1 MHAMRYAITLPGDYD
16 MTIIRNRVAK
26 SGHLMDGFQDLLFK
40 AYLISEKAAGALQ
53 NSYNPLYVWKGA
65 AGMNKFI
72 FDGYFDNILRDFG
85 WQHIEIGIAA
95 STALTDAFKDSKY
108 LTEETVAIN
117 PTTSLKNHKL
127 AKPANW
133 SSITRTNGNKP
144 SSLSIGTNPKPKK
157 RAMKYCTYPCNQENP
172 QT

>member
-85 WQHIEIGIAA
+85 WQHIEIGVAA

-108 LTEETVAIN
+108 ITEEIAAIN

-127 AKPANW
+127 QAQPQNDETGKLVVYNPDKWQQAVFTFYRDKPETEK
-133 SSITRTNGNKP
+133 TRYEILH
-144 SSLSIGTNPKPKK
+144 LS
-157 RAMKYCTYPCNQENP
+157 M
-172 QT
+172 

>member
-95 STALTDAFKDSKY
+95 STALT
-108 LTEETVAIN
+108 VAIN

-127 AKPANW
+127 QAQPQNGETGKLVVYNPDKWQQAIFTFYRDKPETEK
-133 SSITRTNGNKP
+133 TRYEILH
-144 SSLSIGTNPKPKK
+144 LS
-157 RAMKYCTYPCNQENP
+157 M
-172 QT
+172 

>member
-1 MHAMRYAITLPGDYD
+1 MHAMRYAITLPSDYN
-16 MTIIRNRVAK
+16 MTIIRERVAK

-53 NSYNPLYVWKGA
+53 NSYSPLYVWKAA

-85 WQHIEIGIAA
+85 WQHIEIGVAA
-95 STALTDAFKDSKY
+95 STALTDAFKNSKY

-127 AKPANW
+127 QAQPQNDETGKLVVYNPDKWQQVVFTFYRDKPETEKTCYE
-133 SSITRTNGNKP
+133 ILH
-144 SSLSIGTNPKPKK
+144 LS
-157 RAMKYCTYPCNQENP
+157 M
-172 QT
+172 